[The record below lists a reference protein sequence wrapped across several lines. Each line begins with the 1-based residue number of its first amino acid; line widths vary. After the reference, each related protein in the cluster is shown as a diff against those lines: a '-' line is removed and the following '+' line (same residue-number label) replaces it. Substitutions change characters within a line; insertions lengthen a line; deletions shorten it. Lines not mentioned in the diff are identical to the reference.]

1 MSKWPV
7 QFIDVNWIQV
17 DTEQYNKNRDMY
29 ETKKNKNNELPPFS
43 IDVQHILKNIN
54 EGRDVE
60 NVIIVNRPLQED
72 VWVNHAE
79 EVPDLTETHQVVI
92 QNEVEEEVVEE
103 SEEEVTEKP
112 AKKTGWAKK
121 K

>member
-1 MSKWPV
+1 
-7 QFIDVNWIQV
+7 
-17 DTEQYNKNRDMY
+17 MY

-72 VWVNHAE
+72 V
-79 EVPDLTETHQVVI
+79 
-92 QNEVEEEVVEE
+92 
-103 SEEEVTEKP
+103 
-112 AKKTGWAKK
+112 
-121 K
+121 